1 MILVGSQRGGAS
13 AFAKHLLNDSDNDHV
28 RVAQLRGF
36 VSDDLHAAFNEAH
49 AISKATRCT
58 QFLFSLSLNP
68 PMEADVSTEAFM
80 DAIERAEEKLG
91 LTGQP
96 RAVVFHEKEGRRHAH
111 VVWSRI
117 DADQMKAI
125 NLPHFKNRLAG
136 LSKELYLENGWELPR
151 GHRENGWKNPMNFTL
166 AEFQQAARYD
176 MDPREIKQ
184 VFHEAYQQSDSQK
197 AFKAALE
204 DAGYY
209 LARGDRRGMVAI
221 DLQGTVYSVA
231 RWSGVKTK
239 QLREKLGEPDKLP
252 SVTATQDMIRRNLTD
267 KMREHMAEMRAD
279 QREMRQPYWQE
290 RKALVARQRLERAK
304 LKSVQTRRENLE
316 SKERAARYRSGIA
329 GVYDLLTGK
338 QRAIRKEN
346 EASVLACT
354 KRDGRERDALA
365 FSQLKERRI
374 LQKRIAGLRQDQL
387 SMRKHLKAR
396 IAQVLNITLEQ
407 RAKPERDR
415 QHERGRDRSI
425 DLSL

>member
-13 AFAKHLLNDSDNDHV
+13 ALAAHLTNMIDNDHV
-28 RVAQLRGF
+28 RVDQLRGF
-36 VSDDLHAAFNEAH
+36 VCDDLHAAFNEAH
-49 AISKATRCT
+49 AISKATRCK

-68 PMEADVSTEAFM
+68 PMHAEVSTDQFTEAI
-80 DAIERAEEKLG
+80 DRAEEKLG

-125 NLPHFKNRLAG
+125 NLPHFKNKLAG

-151 GHRENGWKNPMNFTL
+151 GHRENAWKNPMNFTL
-166 AEFQQAARYD
+166 AEFQQAGRYD
-176 MDPREIKQ
+176 MDPREIMR
-184 VFHEAYQQSDSQK
+184 VFTSAYQQSDNQK
-197 AFKAALE
+197 AFKAALQ

-209 LARGDRRGMVAI
+209 LARGDRRGMVAV

-239 QLREKLGEPDKLP
+239 QLREKFGEPDKLQ
-252 SVTATQDMIRRNLTD
+252 SVSATQDMIRRNLTD
-267 KMREHMAEMRAD
+267 KMRAHMSEMRAD
-279 QREMRQPYWQE
+279 QRETRKPYWQE

-304 LKSVQTRRENLE
+304 LKAAQSRRWHQE
-316 SKERAARYRSGIA
+316 SKARAARYRSGIV
-329 GVYDLLTGK
+329 GVFDLLTGK

-346 EASVLACT
+346 EASVLVCA
-354 KRDGRERDALA
+354 KRDARERDALA
-365 FSQLKERRI
+365 FLQVKERRI

-387 SMRKHLKAR
+387 SQRQHLKAR
-396 IAQVLNITLEQ
+396 IAEVLNITLEQ

-415 QHERGRDRSI
+415 QHEHGRDRSL